1 MWKNSVLKMTRSTFL
16 RLQIE
21 KMKCRELGLTYFR
34 LQSRTLDLAA
44 PRIAG
49 LELLLLTNQKTRR
62 WQYFL
67 PPLLK
72 RGLWQKMWAL
82 VSSGCSEMHPQLQR
96 VGTSWRWGCVW
107 PQCRPSTTCPCPGL
121 SVAFYQGKAKHA
133 TLSLLRSRTV
143 LWGNVRLEKQRDLP
157 KTP

>member
-34 LQSRTLDLAA
+34 FQSRTLDLAA

-62 WQYFL
+62 WQYFFS
-67 PPLLK
+67 PPLK

-82 VSSGCSEMHPQLQR
+82 VGSGCSEMHPQLQR
-96 VGTSWRWGCVW
+96 VGNS
-107 PQCRPSTTCPCPGL
+107 
-121 SVAFYQGKAKHA
+121 
-133 TLSLLRSRTV
+133 
-143 LWGNVRLEKQRDLP
+143 
-157 KTP
+157 